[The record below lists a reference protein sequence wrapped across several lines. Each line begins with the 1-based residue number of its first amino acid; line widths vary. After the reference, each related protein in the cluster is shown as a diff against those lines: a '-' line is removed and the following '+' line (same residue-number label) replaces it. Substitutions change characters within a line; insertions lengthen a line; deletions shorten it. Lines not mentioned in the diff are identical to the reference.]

1 MTAPTIDHDTWILVA
16 DGQKAL
22 FLCNEGDD
30 ELRNFAVRHVEEQD
44 NPPDREQGTDRPGR
58 MGDQGSAHR
67 SSVAETDWHQL
78 AEDRFA
84 KDLSD
89 ILYRM
94 AHKNRFEKLVLV
106 APPRVLG
113 ELRQE
118 LHKEVQ
124 DRIVGE
130 VPKTLTNHPIDRI
143 ETLLAD

>member
-1 MTAPTIDHDTWILVA
+1 M
-16 DGQKAL
+16 
-22 FLCNEGDD
+22 
-30 ELRNFAVRHVEEQD
+30 
-44 NPPDREQGTDRPGR
+44 
-58 MGDQGSAHR
+58 
-67 SSVAETDWHQL
+67 AETDWHQL

>member
-1 MTAPTIDHDTWILVA
+1 
-16 DGQKAL
+16 
-22 FLCNEGDD
+22 
-30 ELRNFAVRHVEEQD
+30 
-44 NPPDREQGTDRPGR
+44 
-58 MGDQGSAHR
+58 
-67 SSVAETDWHQL
+67 
-78 AEDRFA
+78 
-84 KDLSD
+84 
-89 ILYRM
+89 M

>member
-1 MTAPTIDHDTWILVA
+1 MTAPTIDHDAWILVA

-22 FLCNEGDD
+22 FLCNEGDN
-30 ELRNFAVRHVEEQD
+30 ELRNFVVRRVEEQD
-44 NPPDREQGTDRPGR
+44 NPPAREQGTDRPGR
-58 MGDQGSAHR
+58 MGDAGSAHR
-67 SSVAETDWHQL
+67 SSVADTDWHQL